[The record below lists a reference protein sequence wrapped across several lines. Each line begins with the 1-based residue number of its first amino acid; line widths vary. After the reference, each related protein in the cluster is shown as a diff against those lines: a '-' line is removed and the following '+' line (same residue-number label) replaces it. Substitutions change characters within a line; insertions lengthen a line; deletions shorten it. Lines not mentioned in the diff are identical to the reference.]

1 MNIKISRKN
10 IVPLSEQLAN
20 QIKQCILKGE
30 WLLGSMLPSE
40 LEFQK
45 ELGLSRSTVR
55 IALKDVE
62 KDGLIVTAP
71 GKGRFVQ
78 KTTSMK
84 ENLKFIG
91 YITENLQQSFH
102 YEMLKGAESVAGKE
116 GYKILFFHTDNDSE
130 MENKYLNQMI
140 EENVK
145 GFLIYPMQHRLKSD
159 VLLRLIEKREMPIV
173 TMDRKFENVKSDT
186 VGCDNFEGSY
196 KAVQYLIEQ
205 GHKKIVFLARPIL
218 DLLPVQQRYDGYKK
232 AMIDAGITPLD
243 PWMVGENHKEVS
255 STFISDP
262 ENTTFMADIE
272 QINALIGRNDLPTAI
287 FAMHDGMAF
296 LFYKAVKDT
305 KIRIPD
311 DISII
316 GFNNNSELCDFFDL
330 TTVNQNTYE
339 IGETAMQLL
348 INRINGDT
356 SPFQTLLTKTDLK
369 IRSSVKKL
377 G

>member
-243 PWMVGENHKEVS
+243 PWMVGENQKEVS

-296 LFYKAVKDT
+296 LFYKAIKDT

-339 IGETAMQLL
+339 IGETAMQFL